1 MRRTVSVILSSS
13 SHPTGTNPQRRNP
26 ATRLLGAAL
35 AASMTLSACAVSE
48 PSQNSRGSPAPPDF
62 STGRVDQRLADML
75 PADIREN
82 RAIRVA
88 SAFEHPPLD
97 DYDTD
102 DATIRGIDKDI
113 GDALSARL
121 GVKLELTG
129 MSPEAIP
136 SALASTG
143 FDMAMSMAGDS
154 EARPHVDFIEYLAS
168 GGGFLVKKGNPK
180 NVEGLDDICGLTV
193 AIVKDTT
200 EVEDAKRASRECEAA
215 DKAPV
220 KQDLYP
226 ATSRVVLA
234 LENTNA
240 DIAMI
245 DTFVGAYVAEQRK
258 AQFEVPSGSYAPR
271 PHGIVLPK
279 ASTQLTNA
287 LEATLD
293 TLIADGTYED
303 ILAKWGQQAGAL
315 TPTSIH
321 DGVDPA

>member
-1 MRRTVSVILSSS
+1 MLSSC

-26 ATRLLGAAL
+26 VTRLLGAAF
-35 AASMTLSACAVSE
+35 AAAMTLSACAVSE
-48 PSQNSRGSPAPPDF
+48 PSQNSRGSPAPHDF
-62 STGRVDQRLADML
+62 STGPVDQRLAEML

-97 DYDTD
+97 NYDTD
-102 DATIRGIDKDI
+102 DEPIRGLDKDI

-121 GVKLELTG
+121 GVKLELTS
-129 MSPEAIP
+129 MSPEAIT
-136 SALASTG
+136 SALTSNR
-143 FDMAMSMAGDS
+143 FDMAMSMGGDL
-154 EARPHVDFIEYLAS
+154 EARARVDFVEYFTS

-200 EVEDAKRASRECEAA
+200 EVEDAKRASHECEAA
-215 DKAPV
+215 GSAPV

-226 ATSRVVLA
+226 VTSEVVLA

-245 DTFVGAYVAEQRK
+245 DSFVGAYVVDQRQ
-258 AQFEVPSGSYAPR
+258 AQFEVPGSSYAPR
-271 PHGIVLPK
+271 PHGVVLPK

-293 TLIADGTYED
+293 TLIADGTYGD
-303 ILAKWGQQAGAL
+303 ILAKWGQQAGAV

-321 DGVDPA
+321 DGVDPT